1 MVRIHKT
8 MRQTTVAN
16 QFIILFALPLFL
28 LSTLLI
34 LNQKSSSA
42 APAAQIR
49 ARTVQGALPGGAY
62 AQIWLGLEPEFADA
76 QLTVLAEWDRLFPA
90 DNGLNFF
97 IFDEQQLRRLGE
109 GNNSFSA
116 LALAAGSA
124 NFALST
130 PDNVLGAGFRAT
142 GWAAYALVVVNE
154 SAQAATF
161 TLRVTN
167 GFVTDVAN
175 QVTVVDPPQQPTLPP
190 VNTVALVMTPTP
202 PVTATPASTPTL
214 ITTGT
219 RPLSATNS
227 PLATPTQSPLSPL
240 RPAARTSLGRNKREL
255 TIKGTLT
262 TSTEQQLL
270 RIKPNNAKG
279 QLLFRLAVDG
289 AETLTD
295 VGASTLNFWVFDE
308 EGFSQYL
315 TGVDP
320 GTLAL
325 TTGKPVFR
333 SASNERVA
341 GFRAVDTAPYT
352 VVIYSNQATL
362 PISYT
367 LRIEGGQ
374 ILENYYLP

>member
-1 MVRIHKT
+1 MACINKT
-8 MRQTTVAN
+8 MRQTTVVN

-28 LSTLLI
+28 LSALLI

-42 APAAQIR
+42 APVAQIR
-49 ARTVQGALPGGAY
+49 ARTVQGSLPGGAY
-62 AQIWLGLEPEFADA
+62 AQIWLGLEPEVADA
-76 QLTVLAEWDRLFPA
+76 QITVLAEWDRLFPA

-142 GWAAYALVVVNE
+142 GWAAYAIVMVNE
-154 SAQAATF
+154 SADAATF

-167 GFVTDVAN
+167 GFVTDAAG
-175 QVTVVDPPQQPTLPP
+175 QVTVLDPPQQPTPTP
-190 VNTVALVMTPTP
+190 VNTVVVIMTPTP
-202 PVTATPASTPTL
+202 PVTATPFSTPTV
-214 ITTGT
+214 ITTDT
-219 RPLSATNS
+219 ISLSATNS
-227 PLATPTQSPLSPL
+227 PLATPTPSPLSPL
-240 RPAARTSLGRNKREL
+240 RPEARTSLGRNKREV

-262 TSTEQQLL
+262 TPTEQQLL
-270 RIKPNNAKG
+270 RLKPNKAKD
-279 QLLFRLAVDG
+279 QLLFRLTVDG
-289 AETLTD
+289 AETVTT
-295 VGASTLNFWVFDE
+295 GRASTLNFWVFDE

-315 TGVDP
+315 SGVAP
-320 GTLAL
+320 ATLAL
-325 TTGKPVFR
+325 ANGKPVFR

-374 ILENYYLP
+374 LLENTYLP